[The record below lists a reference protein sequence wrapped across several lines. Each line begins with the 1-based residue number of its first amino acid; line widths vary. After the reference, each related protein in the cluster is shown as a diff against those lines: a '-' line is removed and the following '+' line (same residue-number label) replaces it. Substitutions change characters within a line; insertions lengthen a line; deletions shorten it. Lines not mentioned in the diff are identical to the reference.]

1 MLQAIVDRAQRSVD
15 TLVSKY
21 VTRAAVAVPFV
32 IAIGFGTAAATVKLT
47 EEFGSLT
54 AYAIL
59 AAAFGAVGLAAAAA
73 IAMSGPNPVA
83 STEPV
88 GEAKAAVDDAG
99 KKASI
104 DPEMILAAIGAVG
117 PAALP
122 AIARLLVK
130 NLPLVFGLVVIA
142 YLLLS
147 KSETN
152 VSVPSSTSD

>member
-1 MLQAIVDRAQRSVD
+1 MLQAIVDRAQRSID
-15 TLVSKY
+15 MLVSRY
-21 VTRAAVAVPFV
+21 VTRAAVAVPFIV
-32 IAIGFGTAAATVKLT
+32 AIGFGTAAATVKLT
-47 EEFGSLT
+47 EEFGSMT
-54 AYAIL
+54 AYSIL
-59 AAAFGAVGLAAAAA
+59 ASAFGTIGILAAAA
-73 IAMSGPNPVA
+73 IALRRPTPVVSEETLAEATVA
-83 STEPV
+83 S
-88 GEAKAAVDDAG
+88 DDTS

-152 VSVPSSTSD
+152 VSVPSSTSV